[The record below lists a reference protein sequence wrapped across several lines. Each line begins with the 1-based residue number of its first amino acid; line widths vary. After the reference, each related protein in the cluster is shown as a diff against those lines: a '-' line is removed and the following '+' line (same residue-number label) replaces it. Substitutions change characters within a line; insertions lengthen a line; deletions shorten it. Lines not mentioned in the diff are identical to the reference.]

1 MSTPD
6 DKDLTHPLEQETGE
20 KDVHPEE
27 DETRDQEPPG
37 GGDGQDSDHTSGGR
51 P

>member
-6 DKDLTHPLEQETGE
+6 DEDLTHPLEQETGE
-20 KDVHPEE
+20 RDVPPEE
-27 DETRDQEPPG
+27 DGTRDQETPDG
-37 GGDGQDSDHTSGGR
+37 DDGQDSGDTSGGR

>member
-1 MSTPD
+1 MSTAD

-20 KDVHPEE
+20 RDVPPEE
-27 DETRDQEPPG
+27 DESRGRETPEG
-37 GGDGQDSDHTSGGR
+37 ADGQESGGTNRGR

>member
-27 DETRDQEPPG
+27 DETRDQETPG
-37 GGDGQDSDHTSGGR
+37 DGDGQESDGTSGGR

>member
-6 DKDLTHPLEQETGE
+6 DKDLTHPLEQETDE
-20 KDVHPEE
+20 KDVPPEE
-27 DETRDQEPPG
+27 DETRDQETPDG
-37 GGDGQDSDHTSGGR
+37 GGRDSGGTSGER

>member
-20 KDVHPEE
+20 RGVPPEE
-27 DETRDQEPPG
+27 DGARDQETPCG
-37 GGDGQDSDHTSGGR
+37 AGSQDSGGTSGDR